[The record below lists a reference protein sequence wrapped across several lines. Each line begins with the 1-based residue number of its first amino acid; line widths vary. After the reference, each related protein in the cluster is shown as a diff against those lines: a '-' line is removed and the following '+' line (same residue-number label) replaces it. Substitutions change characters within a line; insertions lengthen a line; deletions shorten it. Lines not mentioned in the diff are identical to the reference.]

1 MTAPIGTSRVSRA
14 GVSILLACGVAW
26 LSGCAPA
33 VRPGGPLDEDSRE
46 VRYRQSLSTRLER
59 ARGVEADASLWIKPT
74 EGEALPGMTA
84 RLLLG
89 QPDAFRVRVESLF
102 GTAIDM
108 AVRGDSVD
116 AYVPSQRVGIAI
128 ASAGDSLGLEE
139 PGRLVWRAASA
150 AWDAPRDAWRGGEL
164 RDSVRVVRWTD
175 GPDRIELEVGRS
187 GLPVSVRLRRGGGE
201 VLVRYIRWSR
211 VNGVDWP
218 VRVAVTDGQ
227 QRVEVTW
234 ALERVR
240 FRDRPGPDQL
250 TVRIPEGAERMTGRD
265 LLRVWEHLSK

>member
-1 MTAPIGTSRVSRA
+1 MTVPVARTPTLRFGAVIV
-14 GVSILLACGVAW
+14 LASGVAW
-26 LSGCAPA
+26 LSGCAP
-33 VRPGGPLDEDSRE
+33 VIRPGGPLDEGSRE
-46 VRYRQSLSTRLER
+46 VRYRQSLSARLER
-59 ARGVEADASLWIKPT
+59 AHGVEADANLWIKPT

-116 AYVPSQRVGIAI
+116 AYVPSQRIGIAI

-150 AWDAPRDAWRGGEL
+150 AWDPTRDAWRDGEL
-164 RDSVRVVRWTD
+164 RDSLRVVRWTD
-175 GPDRIELEVGRS
+175 GPDQIELEVGRS

-211 VNGVDWP
+211 ADGVDWP

-227 QRVEVTW
+227 KRVEVTW

-240 FRDRPGPDQL
+240 FRERPAPDQL
-250 TVRIPEGAERMTGRD
+250 TVRIPEGAERMTGGE